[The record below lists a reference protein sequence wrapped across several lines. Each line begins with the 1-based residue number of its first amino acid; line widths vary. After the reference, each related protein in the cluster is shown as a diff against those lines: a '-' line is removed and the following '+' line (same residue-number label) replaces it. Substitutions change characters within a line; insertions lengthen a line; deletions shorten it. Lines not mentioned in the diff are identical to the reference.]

1 MAHPA
6 TGTATPKRN
15 AKGWQGTASSAR
27 TGKSPAR
34 ASKPPK
40 HKRTQANALPPIK
53 IPYNG
58 VPVFPKFEDR

>member
-6 TGTATPKRN
+6 TGTATPKRK

-40 HKRTQANALPPIK
+40 RGKVQSNNPKAGLVR
-53 IPYNG
+53 YNG
-58 VPVFPKFEDR
+58 PTLFPDF